1 MKTSN
6 IYRLLGL
13 LERSNPDDDLKL
25 GELRAGQYFEGHDE
39 VPVGYVDGLDF
50 FYTMKNAEGRGR
62 IEGLTLLR
70 TEPQG
75 VRETRLTLVPK
86 TS

>member
-1 MKTSN
+1 MSEQYDPQGT
-6 IYRLLGL
+6 YDVV
-13 LERSNPDDDLKL
+13 NPDDDLKL